1 MIVIPIQIRP
11 SDQDSLGHI
20 NNAVYVAYVQHAVAE
35 LLARH
40 GFVNDWQG
48 GGPCIWT
55 MQELAIEYRHA
66 SSFGDQI
73 AARVWLAEAGQIR
86 PLFGCE
92 IHRNYEGDQ
101 QLAIRASSRWQRQDL
116 ETGEAVKLPPAF
128 LETATGGNE
137 DLPRPFNL
145 PAIDEDARRYQWRH
159 VVERNEV
166 GPGGW
171 VHPHVLFKWIEESI
185 LSASAE
191 AGWPIERYLAADF
204 IVFQMRHDLKIHAR
218 LALGEAVEVISRLVN
233 VRRLRGT
240 WQNEIRR
247 MADGHIVATNYST
260 GVFLNLSGRP
270 TSPPPGMIEALQ
282 QPII

>member
-1 MIVIPIQIRP
+1 MIAIPLQIRP

-35 LLARH
+35 LLARQ
-40 GFVNDWQG
+40 GFVCDWQG
-48 GGPCIWT
+48 SGSHAWT
-55 MQELAIEYRHA
+55 MQELAIEYRQA

-73 AARVWLAEAGQIR
+73 TAQVWLAEADQVR

-92 IHRNYEGDQ
+92 ILRGFEGDQ
-101 QLAIRASSRWQRQDL
+101 QVAMRASSRWQREDQ
-116 ETGEAVKLPPAF
+116 ETGEAAKLPPAF
-128 LETATGGNE
+128 LETATGNNE
-137 DLPRPFNL
+137 DLPRPFKL
-145 PAIDEDARRYQWRH
+145 PAIDGDIRRYRWRH

-171 VHPHVLFKWIEESI
+171 VHPNVFFKWIGESI

-204 IVFQMRHDLKIHAR
+204 IVFQMRHDVKFHSR
-218 LALGEAVEVISRLVN
+218 LALGEAVEIDSRLVD

-240 WQNEIRR
+240 WQNEITKI
-247 MADGHIVATNYST
+247 ADGYNVATNYST

-270 TSPPPGMIEALQ
+270 ASPPPGMIEALR